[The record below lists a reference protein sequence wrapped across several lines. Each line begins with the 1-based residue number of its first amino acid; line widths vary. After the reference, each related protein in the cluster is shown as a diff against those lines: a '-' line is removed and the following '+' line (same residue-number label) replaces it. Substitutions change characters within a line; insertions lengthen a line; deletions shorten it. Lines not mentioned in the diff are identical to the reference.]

1 MSLTLYY
8 HPLSSFC
15 WKALIAL
22 YETGAAFEPRL
33 LDFSD
38 PEAEA
43 AYRKIWPIRKF
54 PLLRDETAGKDYP
67 EATIIIEYL
76 AEKYPEA
83 GLIPAEAGS
92 ALETRLMDRLFD
104 NYLNVNMQK
113 IVGDRLRPEG
123 DRDPFGVEEAKK
135 QIETAYGMIETRLEG
150 REWAAGDGFSMA
162 DCAAAPA
169 LFYANKVAPRGGRV
183 PRIDAYFEKLKS
195 RASFVRVLK
204 VAEPYFH
211 MFPEETSS

>member
-22 YETGAAFEPRL
+22 YETGAAFEPCL

-43 AYRKIWPIRKF
+43 AFRKIWPIRKF
-54 PLLRDETAGKDYP
+54 PLLRDGRKGKDYP
-67 EATIIIEYL
+67 EATVIIEYL
-76 AEKYPEA
+76 AWRYPGA
-83 GLIPAEAGS
+83 GLMPTDPAA

-104 NYLNVNMQK
+104 NYIQIHMQK
-113 IVGDRLRPEG
+113 IVGDRLRPE
-123 DRDPFGVEEAKK
+123 DKRDPFGVEEAKK
-135 QIETAYGMIETRLEG
+135 TIESAYDVIETRLDG
-150 REWAAGDGFSMA
+150 RDWAAGDSFTMA

-169 LFYANKVAPRGGRV
+169 LFYGDKVAPRDGRF
-183 PRIDAYFEKLKS
+183 PRLGAYFEKLKA
-195 RASFVRVLK
+195 RPSFARVLK
-204 VAEPYFH
+204 EAEPYFH
-211 MFPEETSS
+211 LFPE